1 MKVAIIM
8 GRGIEGCG
16 VTKFTVE
23 QTKWLAKN
31 GYDFTVFSSKDKSW
45 TRKNA
50 HDVSNV
56 VQLKFAKPEE
66 TQKMITGCNEADVVI
81 INSLPSVGHSD
92 ECIAQFKRALN
103 EITKPIV
110 LIQHDHSSLSI
121 KRNAAI
127 EESVNKASI
136 LFGHSSTNDFARY
149 VEQVSGGGGLDAF
162 MGDGP
167 TGKTI
172 LNFQPG
178 IDFDSIRAKY
188 WKPIEEQDNQH
199 NKWIGRTTSW
209 KGYKQMFAFHNQY
222 LRPNNYITTF
232 EGIEKSPAYLAFREL
247 SEFHGLIDKDITTIP
262 LAYDQ
267 PAYVFGP
274 YVNDQ
279 MLERM
284 SNVAFGYQ
292 LSLLDERFIQRSIEY
307 THCELACVGVVPVFR
322 RTYGERCTHR
332 AQGKKLIDCKDTGTI
347 WLDDNDMKPA
357 FDILDKLSKDNGM
370 RNEYREMAF
379 EFYKSHQ
386 DAQHTFSEMMQ
397 LIKERL

>member
-66 TQKMITGCNEADVVI
+66 TQKMINGCNEADAVI

-92 ECIAQFKRALN
+92 ECIAQFERAIN
-103 EITKPIV
+103 EITKPII

-121 KRNAAI
+121 KRNAALDVCI
-127 EESVNKASI
+127 NRASVIFS
-136 LFGHSSTNDFARY
+136 HSHSNDFSRY
-149 VEQVSGGGGLDAF
+149 VQQLKGGAGLDAF
-162 MGDGP
+162 MGGD
-167 TGKTI
+167 TAEI

-178 IDFDSIRAKY
+178 IDFDFIRAKY

-274 YVNDQ
+274 YINDQ

-284 SNVAFGYQ
+284 SKVAFGYQ

-322 RTYGERCTHR
+322 KTYGERCTHR